1 MNILMIGAHPDD
13 CDLRCS
19 GLASKYVQAGHRVRF
34 LSMCDGSGGH
44 QTLNR
49 NEIAARRWGETR
61 EAAKVIGI
69 EYDVWNIPDC
79 ELQSDLPTRE
89 RLIRYIRAFR
99 PDVVFCHRTND
110 YHADHRASGLLVQ
123 EASYLLIVPN
133 YCPDSP
139 AMPRMPVI
147 MFFWDAFK
155 NPPFVPDIV
164 VDIDSEIEKKF
175 RMIDKHVSQM
185 YEWLPYTN
193 GTLEQVPADEKERFV
208 WLHGEPVTH
217 ETTDEQVLAMS
228 GGYSR
233 RFALAAA
240 LYRDKLIERYGEEQG
255 RHVRFAEAYAVS
267 EYGTQLNP
275 ENARRLF
282 PF

>member
-1 MNILMIGAHPDD
+1 MNVLMIGAHPDD

-19 GLASKYVQAGHRVRF
+19 GLASYYVRDGHRVKF

-44 QTLNR
+44 QILNR
-49 NEIAARRWGETR
+49 SETAARRWGETQ

-79 ELQSDLPTRE
+79 ELVSDLETRA
-89 RLIRYIRAFR
+89 RLTRYIREFR
-99 PDVVFCHRTND
+99 PDVIFCHRTND

-139 AMPRMPVI
+139 ALKEMPVI
-147 MFFWDAFK
+147 MFFYDAFK
-155 NPPFVPDIV
+155 NPLFVPDIV
-164 VDIDSEIEKKF
+164 IGIDDVVENKF
-175 RMIDKHVSQM
+175 RMIDKHVSQV

-193 GTLEQVPADEKERFV
+193 GTLDQVPVDPEARYE
-208 WLHGEPVTH
+208 WLHGDRVTADTPDG
-217 ETTDEQVLAMS
+217 EVLGMT
-228 GGYSR
+228 GYSR

-240 LYRDKLIERYGEEQG
+240 LYRDKLVERYGEERG
-255 RHVRFAEAYAVS
+255 RCIRFAEAYAVS
-267 EYGTQLNP
+267 EYGAQLTP
-275 ENARRLF
+275 ETGKRLF
-282 PF
+282 PY